1 MRRIGRGPW
10 VPRLLPKD
18 RVFQRIASVMTLHI
32 ARSRRWVIAV
42 ISAVA
47 IVSAFRSAALAQT
60 VVARKYRETPLGPM
74 SDELRPSSIVSA
86 DARHIAYVRRTGTGE
101 AAVFD
106 GREEPAYDQ
115 VAALAFSPDGKH
127 RAYAA
132 RRGSAWRVVIN
143 GREQPEYDRVGPPV
157 FAPSGKRLAYVA
169 RPKGTESRVVVEAPG
184 GPGKPYDE
192 IFEGLLVF
200 SPDGARLAY
209 GARRD
214 GRWYVVDEG
223 REFGPYDYLGSAT
236 GLVFSP
242 DGKQLAW
249 AALAGKQWQLVVDGR
264 AGPAYDNLA
273 DVVFSGDGQRIAYA
287 AQRGDQWMAVI
298 DHKEQSPHRAIAEGM
313 MAFSPGGG
321 WLAYVA
327 RTDEQW
333 QIIVGR
339 QRWKPFDSV
348 RQILFSPDNKRLAG
362 IVVSEG
368 AELVVVNNREGR
380 IFDRVGGGTL
390 VFSPDGSRL
399 GYIAKAGQNTFAVVE
414 GRRLPRYDMA
424 GYLTFSPNG
433 RAVYAATRGD
443 KAFTVVEDQEAAH
456 HYREIWTSPD
466 AKLHFDD
473 PQRFH
478 YLGLREGQIFLVEEE
493 LSR

>member
-1 MRRIGRGPW
+1 MLRRLASSRCWP
-10 VPRLLPKD
+10 
-18 RVFQRIASVMTLHI
+18 IAF
-32 ARSRRWVIAV
+32 
-42 ISAVA
+42 
-47 IVSAFRSAALAQT
+47 VSAAVLVCALDAASFGQT
-60 VVARKYRETPLGPM
+60 VAARKYRETPLGPI
-74 SDELRPSSIVSA
+74 SDSERETSIVSA
-86 DARHIAYVRRTGTGE
+86 DARHIAYVRSLGE
-101 AAVFD
+101 GAAAVFD

-169 RPKGTESRVVVEAPG
+169 RPKGSESRVVVEAPG
-184 GPGKPYDE
+184 GPGKPYEE

-200 SPDGARLAY
+200 SPNGDRLAY

-249 AALAGKQWQLVVDGR
+249 AALAGKQWHLVVNGR

-273 DVVFSGDGQRIAYA
+273 DVVFSGDGRRIACA
-287 AQRGDQWMAVI
+287 ARQGDQWMAVI
-298 DHKEQSPHRAIAEGM
+298 DGEEQSPHRAIAEGM

-327 RTDEQW
+327 QNDEQW

-362 IVVSEG
+362 IVVSGG

-390 VFSPDGSRL
+390 TFSPDGSRL
-399 GYIAKAGQNTFAVVE
+399 GYIAKAGRNTFAVIE

-456 HYREIWTSPD
+456 HYQEIWTSPD
-466 AKLHFDD
+466 AKLNFDD

-478 YLGLREGQIFLVEEE
+478 YLGLKEGQIFLVEEE

>member
-1 MRRIGRGPW
+1 MVLR
-10 VPRLLPKD
+10 
-18 RVFQRIASVMTLHI
+18 I
-32 ARSRRWVIAV
+32 ARSHRWVTALIWA
-42 ISAVA
+42 AA
-47 IVSAFRSAALAQT
+47 IVAAGRAEALAQT
-60 VVARKYRETPLGPM
+60 VVARKFRETPLAPM
-74 SDELRPSSIVSA
+74 SDELRASSIVSA
-86 DARHIAYVRRTGTGE
+86 DARHIAYIRRTDSGE

-115 VAALAFSPDGKH
+115 LAALAFSPDGKH

-132 RRGSAWRVVIN
+132 RCGSSWRVVVN
-143 GREQPEYDRVGPPV
+143 GREQPEFDRVGPPV
-157 FAPSGKRLAYVA
+157 FAPGSKRLAYVA

-184 GPGKPYDE
+184 GNGKPYEE
-192 IFEGLLVF
+192 IFEGALTF

-209 GARRD
+209 GALRD
-214 GRWYVVDEG
+214 GRWYVVDQG

-242 DGKQLAW
+242 DGKRLAW
-249 AALAGKQWQLVVDGR
+249 AALTGKQWRLVVEGE

-273 DVVFSGDGQRIAYA
+273 EVVFSGDGRRIAYA
-287 AQRGDQWMAVI
+287 AQRGDQWMAVM
-298 DHKEQSPHRAIAEGM
+298 DNAEGPPHRAIAEGM

-327 RTDEQW
+327 QTDEQW

-339 QRWKPFDSV
+339 QRWKSFDSV

-362 IVVSEG
+362 VVVSGG

-390 VFSPDGSRL
+390 AFSPDGSRL
-399 GYIAKAGQNTFAVVE
+399 GYIAKAGRNTFAVVE
-414 GRRLPRYDMA
+414 GARLPRYDMA

-433 RAVYAATRGD
+433 RAVYAATRGE

-456 HYREIWTSPD
+456 HYQEIWTSPN
-466 AKLHFDD
+466 AKLNFDD

-478 YLGLREGQIFLVEEE
+478 YLGLKQGQIFLVEEE

>member
-1 MRRIGRGPW
+1 MK
-10 VPRLLPKD
+10 VLC
-18 RVFQRIASVMTLHI
+18 V
-32 ARSRRWVIAV
+32 ARSCRWVIAV
-42 ISAVA
+42 FAA
-47 IVSAFRSAALAQT
+47 ALLVSASGAVLFAQT
-60 VVARKYRETPLGPM
+60 VVVRKFRETPLAPM
-74 SDELRPSSIVSA
+74 SAELRSSSIVSA
-86 DARHIAYVRRTGTGE
+86 DARHVGYIRRTGSGE
-101 AAVFD
+101 QAVFD
-106 GREEPAYDQ
+106 GREQPEFDQ

-127 RAYAA
+127 WAYAA
-132 RRGSAWRVVIN
+132 RRGSTWRVVVN
-143 GREQPEYDRVGPPV
+143 GREQPEFDRVGPPV
-157 FAPSGKRLAYVA
+157 FAPGSKRLAYVA

-184 GPGKPYDE
+184 RPGKPYEE
-192 IFEGLLVF
+192 IFEGMLVF

-209 GARRD
+209 GARRE

-242 DGKQLAW
+242 DGKRLAW
-249 AALAGKQWQLVVDGR
+249 AALSEKQWRLVVDGE

-273 DVVFSGDGQRIAYA
+273 DVVFSSDGRRVGYA
-287 AQRGDQWMAVI
+287 ARRGDQWMAVI
-298 DHKEQSPHRAIAEGM
+298 DRDEQPPCRAIAEGM

-327 RTDEQW
+327 QTGEQW

-339 QRWKPFDSV
+339 QQWKPFDSV

-362 IVVSEG
+362 LVVSG
-368 AELVVVNNREGR
+368 STELVVVNNREGR

-390 VFSPDGSRL
+390 VFSPDGKRL
-399 GYIAKAGQNTFAVVE
+399 GYIAKAGRNTFAVVE
-414 GRRLPRYDMA
+414 GERLPRYDMA
-424 GYLTFSPNG
+424 GYLTFSPSG

-456 HYREIWTSPD
+456 HYEEIWTSPD
-466 AKLHFDD
+466 AKLIFDD
-473 PQRFH
+473 AQRFH
-478 YLGLREGQIFLVEEE
+478 YLGLKQGQLFLVEEE